1 MAELCHL
8 SYACEDALL
17 LSAGARSK
25 LLCHH
30 MEHLPQLGDAQA
42 LSAAINSAGRLVPSA
57 KPFAYECRLATA
69 SRGLHTTHIQRY
81 PVHIMKTSNTVIA
94 ALLEFTDCLIHQ
106 LLHLR
111 KLYSAD
117 LFEKQRLYGIA
128 VHRSRHP
135 ELNDYIST
143 VVESLQVTQLSS

>member
-1 MAELCHL
+1 MPLA
-8 SYACEDALL
+8 AAMRADAL
-17 LSAGARSK
+17 A
-25 LLCHH
+25 
-30 MEHLPQLGDAQA
+30 DAQK
-42 LSAAINSAGRLVPSA
+42 LPYGR
-57 KPFAYECRLATA
+57 
-69 SRGLHTTHIQRY
+69 
-81 PVHIMKTSNTVIA
+81 MKTSTGVIA
-94 ALLEFTDCLIHQ
+94 ALLEFIECLIHQ

-143 VVESLQVTQLSS
+143 VVESLQVL

>member
-1 MAELCHL
+1 
-8 SYACEDALL
+8 
-17 LSAGARSK
+17 
-25 LLCHH
+25 
-30 MEHLPQLGDAQA
+30 
-42 LSAAINSAGRLVPSA
+42 
-57 KPFAYECRLATA
+57 
-69 SRGLHTTHIQRY
+69 
-81 PVHIMKTSNTVIA
+81 MKTSTSVIA
-94 ALLEFTDCLIHQ
+94 ALLEFIECLIHQ

-143 VVESLQVTQLSS
+143 VVESLQVLQLLPLMPGCFAHPPPPPLLRPCSACSARHSMQGNGVSTYGRWSAVATPVRPGLGCEKLGI